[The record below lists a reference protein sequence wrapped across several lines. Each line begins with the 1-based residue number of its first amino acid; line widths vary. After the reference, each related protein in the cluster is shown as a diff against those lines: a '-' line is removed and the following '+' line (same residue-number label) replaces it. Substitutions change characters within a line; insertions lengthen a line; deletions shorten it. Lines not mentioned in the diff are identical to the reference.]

1 MSTDD
6 ADLDQEFDE
15 EAQLAASL
23 LDKGALRLQLPR
35 LSAERFGQVVGAFQE
50 AEVANAVDA
59 AGALVVAVPAPQL
72 LPRVRASI
80 GPAREEFERAMRE
93 RLVARRHDVYDVGDL
108 TSVQVENVL
117 TETATAGIETA
128 CAGGELV
135 VARRDAVA
143 TERII
148 DSAIVAGDAASPAT
162 ALGLVPAGWGPR
174 LMGGLVDLTI
184 ALVIITL
191 IGLAVGAVTEPGVG
205 LIIGFVL
212 VGIYQAVA
220 TALWSRTL
228 GKALNDT
235 RVIDAESGGRP
246 TPLQSLIRSAPWFV
260 AALVVPWDLSP
271 AVLVGTYATILST
284 KRKVGVH
291 DLLAKTSVVMG
302 KPPKDTPQPG

>member
-1 MSTDD
+1 M
-6 ADLDQEFDE
+6 
-15 EAQLAASL
+15 
-23 LDKGALRLQLPR
+23 
-35 LSAERFGQVVGAFQE
+35 
-50 AEVANAVDA
+50 
-59 AGALVVAVPAPQL
+59 
-72 LPRVRASI
+72 
-80 GPAREEFERAMRE
+80 
-93 RLVARRHDVYDVGDL
+93 
-108 TSVQVENVL
+108 
-117 TETATAGIETA
+117 
-128 CAGGELV
+128 
-135 VARRDAVA
+135 
-143 TERII
+143 
-148 DSAIVAGDAASPAT
+148 
-162 ALGLVPAGWGPR
+162 
-174 LMGGLVDLTI
+174 
-184 ALVIITL
+184 IITL
-191 IGLAVGAVTEPGVG
+191 TGLAVGAVTEPGVG

-302 KPPKDTPQPG
+302 KPPKDTRQPG